1 VIALLLFV
9 SSALAQEDPPPAAP
23 ADDAAANPDG
33 DANQDDEAP
42 KDECEE
48 AWEYLEFL
56 KAEIK
61 EQIEAILQDTLF
73 EPSAILATTVSNAMA
88 QTLGIR
94 DAILERTKKIRNKD
108 ESITICPEQDVNQEQ
123 FLTQARME
131 IMTVLLSLIEQDAA
145 TPAKLQEIGKQLL
158 SVRTTVNT
166 EITRIIMLR
175 ETDFVQPRTPEGDCD
190 CGILGDIVEG
200 LDGVINPGGGDDATV
215 VEAGPDDGAG
225 DDAVPA
231 DDAAAPADD
240 AAETAPADGEDAD
253 GAAEGGEMSPVEGLT
268 MTLMII
274 DARIAE
280 LYNQI
285 LTELDEE
292 KRTKDSGELTMLKDF
307 SLQLNDIVSKMVKED
322 PESDTGKKKVQR
334 LVDRD
339 VTKIRNEIE
348 RKLEQCRQ
356 ECPGECNSCGST
368 MIEELKLKLQEHKS
382 IIEDLEED
390 EAKES
395 IRNDLMSYLTKA
407 NKEMTDLLKQKA
419 ESEDGNTLEVCER
432 EQLQVLEKVKGPLWM
447 MVNVSIFETEDILNE
462 MITALEQALDEMA
475 AGYCVAGKKTPE
487 VIPEDEQTCDLEEI
501 NAAREFISDID
512 LIISDNLFKA
522 NDEDARKN
530 AMIGIIELKSAMDDR
545 VRALYNNVPICHEEV
560 TQIKSTY
567 VDQLTACLSEMMNPR
582 IDFTSRSR
590 AERVRCVKELRIS
603 IEERRGEL
611 LLREVEKSIQQAQA
625 ALNGVAE
632 NEVPES

>member
-9 SSALAQEDPPPAAP
+9 SSAHAQDEPATPP
-23 ADDAAANPDG
+23 ADDAAANT
-33 DANQDDEAP
+33 DANEDDAAP

-61 EQIEAILQDTLF
+61 EPIEKILQETLF

-88 QTLGIR
+88 QVLTIR
-94 DAILERTKKIRNKD
+94 DAILERTKAIRNKD

-131 IMTVLLSLIEQDAA
+131 IMTILLSLIEQDAA

-158 SVRTTVNT
+158 STRTTVNT

-175 ETDFVQPRTPEGDCD
+175 ETDFVSVRTPEGDCD
-190 CGILGDIVEG
+190 CGILGEIVDG
-200 LDGVINPGGGDDATV
+200 LDTIINPGGAGDDAEV
-215 VEAGPDDGAG
+215 VEAGPTDGAE
-225 DDAVPA
+225 
-231 DDAAAPADD
+231 DAAAPVDG
-240 AAETAPADGEDAD
+240 AAAPAGDGAAPAAGEGD
-253 GAAEGGEMSPVEGLT
+253 AAEGGETSPITGMT
-268 MTLMII
+268 MTIMTI

-292 KRTKDSGELTMLKDF
+292 KRAKDSTELTMLKDF
-307 SLQLNDIVSKMVKED
+307 SLQLNDVVSKMVKED
-322 PESDTGKKKVQR
+322 TESEAGQKKVQK

-339 VTKIRNEIE
+339 VTKIKNEIE
-348 RKLEQCRQ
+348 RKLDQCRA
-356 ECPGECNSCGST
+356 ECPGECDSCGSA
-368 MIEELKLKLQEHKS
+368 MIEELKAKLQEHKS
-382 IIEDLEED
+382 IIEDLEEA
-390 EAKES
+390 EAKDS
-395 IRNDLMSYLTKA
+395 IRNDLMTYLTKA
-407 NKEMTDLLKQKA
+407 NKEMTELLKEKA
-419 ESEDGNTLEVCER
+419 ESEDGNTLEDCAR
-432 EQLQVLEKVKGPLWM
+432 EKLEVLEKVKGPLWM
-447 MVNVSIFETEDILNE
+447 MVNVSIFESEDVLGE
-462 MITALEQALDEMA
+462 MITALEQALDEMSL
-475 AGYCVAGKKTPE
+475 GYCSPGEGPE
-487 VIPEDEQTCDLEEI
+487 IRIPVDEQTCDLDEI
-501 NAAREFISDID
+501 NAARIFITDID
-512 LIISDNLFKA
+512 LIISESLFKA
-522 NDEDARKN
+522 SEDDARKN
-530 AMIGIIELKSAMDDR
+530 AMIGIIELKSSMDDR

-560 TQIKSTY
+560 NQIKSTY
-567 VDQLTACLSEMMNPR
+567 ADQLSTCLGEMMNPR
-582 IDFTSRSR
+582 INFATRSR

-625 ALNGVAE
+625 AVDGVAE